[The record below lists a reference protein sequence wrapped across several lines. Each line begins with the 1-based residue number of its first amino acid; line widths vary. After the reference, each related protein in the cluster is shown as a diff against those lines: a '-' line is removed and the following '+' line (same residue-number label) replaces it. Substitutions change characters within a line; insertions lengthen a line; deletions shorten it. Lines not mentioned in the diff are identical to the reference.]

1 MKLSRRDFVKGVGAG
16 AALTGLSS
24 GLAPGPETAEA
35 AATAL
40 PSTMPLTPT
49 AKQTV
54 KRKVSAASEAPP
66 EDPLVRKTVQVAENM
81 EPVIPHPE
89 QDGET
94 QKKLTELEKKTG
106 KKPNILVFIMD
117 NIGFGD
123 PGIYGGGL
131 LVGAPTPN
139 MDRLGR
145 EGLQLLSTYSQP
157 SCTPSRCT
165 LLTGRLPMRHGQLRP
180 VLPGESGGL
189 GNEVTVAQVLSKAG
203 YTTQLVGKWHCGENK
218 ESQPQNVGFDDF
230 YGFLGWSGLYTDW
243 RDPETLPE
251 FALSPARQALA
262 QSLPFN
268 KNVVHAA
275 KGAEL
280 ENLEEITEEVSAELD
295 DKFAA
300 YSTEFIKR
308 MAGSDKPFFL
318 YHGTRGG
325 HFKNYPNPKFRG
337 KSPAR
342 YPYKDMI
349 VEVDDVL
356 GRLVKA
362 LEETGQLENT
372 LIFVT
377 SDNGPHTECWP
388 DAGYSPFRG
397 GIGGTWEGSVRVPG
411 IVYWKG
417 MIGPGRV
424 SDGLFDLADL
434 FNTSIALA
442 GVEYEPPKDRYLD
455 GINQASFLLAD
466 AGESNR
472 KYIYYWLGDVFAG
485 ARVAEY
491 KIVLAGM
498 SDNDADVVCPGSGTT
513 LQEYKNGKA
522 FNLYLDPHEQ
532 HSFLNRQT
540 FLDAVLLDPLQAHR
554 ATFVKYPPKAQS
566 GKG

>member
-1 MKLSRRDFVKGVGAG
+1 MGTSRRDFIKLCGASAVTATLLG
-16 AALTGLSS
+16 ERDVLSQ
-24 GLAPGPETAEA
+24 GAEA
-35 AATAL
+35 ATAAR
-40 PSTMPLTPT
+40 PTGTAVIPTATPT
-49 AKQTV
+49 V
-54 KRKVSAASEAPP
+54 KPTPQAGPEPPP
-66 EDPLVRKTVQVAENM
+66 EDPLVQKTVQIAENM

-89 QDGET
+89 QDAEA
-94 QKKLTELEKKTG
+94 QRKLAALKKKFG
-106 KKPNILVFIMD
+106 KKPNILIFIMD

-145 EGLQLLSTYSQP
+145 AGLQLLSTYSQP
-157 SCTPSRCT
+157 SCTPSRTT
-165 LLTGRLPMRHGQLRP
+165 LLTGRLPIRHGQLRP

-189 GNEVTVAQVLSKAG
+189 GDEISVAQILSKAG
-203 YTTQLVGKWHCGENK
+203 YVTQMVGKWHCGENK

-251 FALSPARQALA
+251 WALSPARQALA

-268 KNVVHAA
+268 RNVVHGT
-275 KGAEL
+275 KGKDL
-280 ENLEEITEEVSAELD
+280 ENLDEITMEVSSQLE

-300 YSTEFIKR
+300 YSTEFIKK
-308 MAGSDKPFFL
+308 MAKSDKPFFL

-325 HFKNYPNPKFRG
+325 HFKNYPNPKFKGR
-337 KSPAR
+337 SPAR

-349 VEVDDVL
+349 IEVDDIL

-362 LEETGQLENT
+362 LDETGQLENT

-377 SDNGPHTECWP
+377 SDNGPHIEVWP
-388 DAGYSPFRG
+388 DSAYSPFRG

-417 MIGPGRV
+417 TISPGRV

-442 GVEYEPPKDRYLD
+442 GVKYQPSKDRYID
-455 GINQASFLLAD
+455 GIDQTSFLLAD
-466 AGESNR
+466 NGQSNR
-472 KYIYYWLGDVFAG
+472 KAIYYWLGDLFAG
-485 ARVAEY
+485 VRVAEY
-491 KIVLAGM
+491 KIVLYGM
-498 SDNDADVVCPGSGTT
+498 SENDADVMSPGSGTT
-513 LQEYKNGKA
+513 LQSYINGKA
-522 FNLYLDPHEQ
+522 YNLYLDPKEQ
-532 HSFLNRQT
+532 HSFINRQT
-540 FLDAVLLDPLQAHR
+540 FLDAIFAAAFQAHR
-554 ATFVKYPPKAQS
+554 ATFKKYPPKVPIQ
-566 GKG
+566 G